1 MVMMS
6 VSKTETETVFEP
18 KPIKQ
23 ISKLKQSESSEDE
36 VILRRKVSFTLGD
49 GNSRESNSQKINNM
63 KEIASYIARNHGTW
77 SLTDEDVRCKSF
89 IHRNLKHS
97 ISESKS
103 EPEDNFTRPVSL
115 PVVIASTFRRDS
127 YIRQSWNNLWKRGK
141 DKSLR
146 KKSKSV
152 DEKDTNNNAS
162 ENTEDDLP
170 SYKKGHQRNSSGSSS
185 TSSSAR

>member
-1 MVMMS
+1 MS
-6 VSKTETETVFEP
+6 VSQTETQIVLEQ

-36 VILRRKVSFTLGD
+36 VVLRRKVSFTLGD
-49 GNSRESNSQKINNM
+49 GNRRKSDDQKIDNM
-63 KEIASYIARNHGTW
+63 KEIASYIDRNHGMW
-77 SLTDEDVRCKSF
+77 NLTDEDVRCRSF

-103 EPEDNFTRPVSL
+103 EPEENAIRPVSL

-152 DEKDTNNNAS
+152 DEKDSNNNAS

-170 SYKKGHQRNSSGSSS
+170 SFKKGHKRNSSGSSS

>member
-6 VSKTETETVFEP
+6 VSKTETQTVFEQ

-36 VILRRKVSFTLGD
+36 VVLRRKVSFTVGD
-49 GNSRESNSQKINNM
+49 GNRRKSEKIDNM
-63 KEIASYIARNHGTW
+63 KEIASYIERNHGMW
-77 SLTDEDVRCKSF
+77 NLTDEDVRCRSF

-97 ISESKS
+97 VSESNA
-103 EPEDNFTRPVSL
+103 EPEENAIRPVSL

-141 DKSLR
+141 DRSLR

-170 SYKKGHQRNSSGSSS
+170 NFTKGHKRNSSGSSS

>member
-6 VSKTETETVFEP
+6 VSKTEIVLEQ
-18 KPIKQ
+18 KPIRQ

-36 VILRRKVSFTLGD
+36 VVLRRKVSFTLG
-49 GNSRESNSQKINNM
+49 NRRESDSQKIDNI
-63 KEIASYIARNHGTW
+63 KEITSYIERNHVMW
-77 SLTDEDVRCKSF
+77 NLTDDEVRCKSL

-103 EPEDNFTRPVSL
+103 EPDESAIRPVSL

-152 DEKDTNNNAS
+152 DEKDSNNNAS

-170 SYKKGHQRNSSGSSS
+170 SFKNGHQRNSSGSSS

>member
-6 VSKTETETVFEP
+6 VSKTETVLEQ

-36 VILRRKVSFTLGD
+36 VVLRRKVSFTLGD
-49 GNSRESNSQKINNM
+49 GNRRESDYQKIDNI
-63 KEIASYIARNHGTW
+63 KEITSYIERNHGMW
-77 SLTDEDVRCKSF
+77 NLTDEEVRCKSF

-103 EPEDNFTRPVSL
+103 EPEENASRPVSL

-152 DEKDTNNNAS
+152 DEKDSNNNAS

-170 SYKKGHQRNSSGSSS
+170 SFKKGHQRNSSGSSS

>member
-1 MVMMS
+1 MMS
-6 VSKTETETVFEP
+6 ISATETQTVLEQN
-18 KPIKQ
+18 PIQQ
-23 ISKLKQSESSEDE
+23 INNKKHQCESSEDE
-36 VILRRKVSFTLGD
+36 VVLRRKVSFIV
-49 GNSRESNSQKINNM
+49 GNGNRRESDYEKINNM
-63 KEIASYIARNHGTW
+63 KEIASYIERNHGMW
-77 SLTDEDVRCKSF
+77 NLTDEDTPCKSF

-103 EPEDNFTRPVSL
+103 EPGEIVSRPVSL

-152 DEKDTNNNAS
+152 DEKDSNNNAS

-170 SYKKGHQRNSSGSSS
+170 SFKKGHKRNSSGSSS